1 MSEAALRASLEE
13 LIKGLSLDLHG
24 YASVGGLFGGK
35 WEDWPCA
42 ISVGVALPKA
52 AMKGV
57 AEGPTA
63 DYYKAYHLANACLNR
78 EVKAVES
85 WLWDRGY
92 AAEAFPA
99 TVTLEELNTNLGE
112 GLTAPVQH
120 KTVATRAGLG
130 WIGKSGLLVTRR
142 YGPRVRLATVF
153 TDAPLPL
160 GRPIEDCRC
169 GSCMRCVESCP
180 ARAIR
185 GASWRAGMPR
195 DELVDA
201 RACERMAERLMLER
215 VGQQDAVCGVCIAVC
230 PFAGI
235 LPGNAARK

>member
-1 MSEAALRASLEE
+1 MSDQALWDSLEE
-13 LIKGLSLDLHG
+13 IIGRLSLDLHG
-24 YASVGGLFGGK
+24 YAHVEGLFAGRWG
-35 WEDWPCA
+35 DWPRA

-78 EVKAVES
+78 KVKAVES
-85 WLWDRGY
+85 WLQDRGY
-92 AAEAFPA
+92 RAEAFPA
-99 TVTLEELNTNLGE
+99 TVTLEELNTNLGAE
-112 GLTAPVQH
+112 LTAPVQH
-120 KTVATRAGLG
+120 KTVATRAGSG

-160 GRPIEDCRC
+160 GKPIEECRC

-180 ARAIR
+180 AGAIR

-195 DELVDA
+195 EELVDA
-201 RACERMAERLMLER
+201 RACERMAERLMLKR

-230 PFAGI
+230 PFAG
-235 LPGNAARK
+235 LSPGGEG